1 MFCHRFII
9 CFFPISFILLFHN
22 LLCIIVFLVKYG
34 NHFDR
39 KKVGLG
45 YIGNSA
51 ISL

>member
-1 MFCHRFII
+1 MFCHHFII

-22 LLCIIVFLVKYG
+22 LLCTLVKCV
-34 NHFDR
+34 NNFDR